1 MNWKENVG
9 GQGQL
14 QCPYVRP
21 SGGYSVRCCVLRH
34 GHLWA
39 NIPHEDVW
47 ETRGGPWVRSSEIS
61 WNAEELTVWRGR
73 LLGEME
79 ER

>member
-1 MNWKENVG
+1 MNWEDSSG
-9 GQGQL
+9 HAQS

-21 SGGYSVRCCVLRH
+21 NGDYNVRYCILQH

-39 NIPHEDVW
+39 GIPHEDCYK
-47 ETRGGPWVRSSEIS
+47 TSSGPWVLNSEIS
-61 WNAEELTVWRGR
+61 WNAKKLTVWRGR

-79 ER
+79 EY